1 MRQDSLTAQMR
12 ARIQTRRPDRF
23 WQPRDFDDLA
33 DPKQVDRVLFRLATQ
48 GVLRPVRRGLYWRG
62 RVTRFGMSRP
72 GTDVLVAEVAGRRG
86 VGPAGL
92 TAANDL
98 GLTSQVPA
106 VETFAV
112 PHRPPRPIPA
122 IRFVDRSGRPGRV
135 TSALTPVEVAVLEV
149 LGDWDRIVEMPD
161 VDARHRLAEMVR
173 TGEVRGDRLAR
184 AAVSEPAAV
193 RERLREVLVTAD
205 VPDLAEKVPPARSES
220 LRAELV
226 GGR

>member
-1 MRQDSLTAQMR
+1 M
-12 ARIQTRRPDRF
+12 
-23 WQPRDFDDLA
+23 
-33 DPKQVDRVLFRLATQ
+33 
-48 GVLRPVRRGLYWRG
+48 
-62 RVTRFGMSRP
+62 VTRSCSRQKI
-72 GTDVLVAEVAGRRG
+72 DRRC
-86 VGPAGL
+86 PSRSDR
-92 TAANDL
+92 TEDDNRRW
-98 GLTSQVPA
+98 
-106 VETFAV
+106 TFAI

-122 IRFVDRSGRPGRV
+122 VRFVDRSGRQGRV
-135 TSALTPVEVAVLEV
+135 TSSLTPVEVAVLEV